1 MEINEKKGKLILIEK
16 GYPKSLYKCEC
27 GSLKWINT
35 YNVNKGCIRSCGCI
49 RKEHPNHT
57 KHGDSNTRLYK
68 IWKGMRERCYTPSST
83 NYNRYGEIGISIC
96 SEWDDYSMFKIWALE
111 NGYKDGLTIDRID
124 GKGNY
129 EPSNCRWA
137 TYKEQ
142 ANNIKT
148 NRLIT
153 YDGETKTMTQ
163 WAEAIGIKPA
173 TLWARLNRGWSI
185 EQALSK
191 C

>member
-1 MEINEKKGKLILIEK
+1 MNKKGAPLGNHNHRTHGMRYTRI
-16 GYPKSLYKCEC
+16 
-27 GSLKWINT
+27 
-35 YNVNKGCIRSCGCI
+35 YNIWRSMRQRCSNSNCIRYS
-49 RKEHPNHT
+49 
-57 KHGDSNTRLYK
+57 
-68 IWKGMRERCYTPSST
+68 
-83 NYNRYGEIGISIC
+83 RYGGRGITVC
-96 SEWDDYSMFKIWALE
+96 DEWNDFNCFYKWAIAT
-111 NGYKDGLTIDRID
+111 GYKDDLTIDRINTD
-124 GKGNY
+124 GNY

-185 EQALSK
+185 EQALGK
-191 C
+191 